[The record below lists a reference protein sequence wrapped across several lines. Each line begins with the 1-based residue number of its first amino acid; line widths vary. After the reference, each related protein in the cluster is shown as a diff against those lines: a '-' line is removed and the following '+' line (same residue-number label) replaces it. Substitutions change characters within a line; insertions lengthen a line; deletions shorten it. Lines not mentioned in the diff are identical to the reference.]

1 MNPLLSLDRAKQAR
15 GPGKRGKPPARPGP
29 PRSPPQ
35 GETETLAAEPGL
47 PERKAFFRTY
57 RAAEA
62 VLPTISPEAT
72 TSQSLV
78 EMDPQVE
85 PAA

>member
-1 MNPLLSLDRAKQAR
+1 MNPLLSLGRAKRSR
-15 GPGKRGKPPARPGP
+15 GLGKRGKPPARPAP
-29 PRSPPQ
+29 APPQ
-35 GETETLAAEPGL
+35 GESETQAAGSGL

-62 VLPTISPEAT
+62 VLPTISPEAM